1 MKENNQP
8 KPNKNVNHVLH
19 YQLIQI
25 SSKELLKF
33 TLLGD
38 RAEFFLLNI
47 ELLFENWSFDNNQI
61 LLKFNQVHLT
71 HLSN

>member
-19 YQLIQI
+19 YQLIQN

-38 RAEFFLLNI
+38 RAEIFLLNI
-47 ELLFENWSFDNNQI
+47 ELLYEN
-61 LLKFNQVHLT
+61 
-71 HLSN
+71 